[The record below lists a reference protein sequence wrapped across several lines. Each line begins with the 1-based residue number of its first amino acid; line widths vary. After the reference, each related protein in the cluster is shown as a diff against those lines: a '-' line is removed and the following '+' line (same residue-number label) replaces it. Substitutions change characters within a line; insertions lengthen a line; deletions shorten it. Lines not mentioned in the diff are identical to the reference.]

1 MRRTQ
6 RFAALVLGL
15 SAFLGS
21 AGLASAQTARPAVA
35 PPVSL
40 HITRSP
46 QNAVSAEYRLA
57 RPARALHFAPQLD
70 GYRARDWQPATPDF
84 RWVREGDGERIERT
98 DGQPFTRL
106 TFDIPVRYRSLE
118 KSYAPFSPFSDGG
131 LLVYS
136 GHFQTCTALPCKGTE
151 PLAVT
156 IAAEG
161 ATIGV
166 GGKRTDASAAFTS
179 REEGTNIYIGSAEPA
194 ATSGFLAIVDPAL
207 QPVLRDHLLES
218 LPQSMRDFAA
228 IYGALTITPEL
239 YVSLDPQPPA
249 RTGLSSQGGT
259 LPGQV
264 FIHLYGDGWR
274 KPIVP
279 NEVLWL
285 DWFFAHEAAHFFQR
299 AGTND
304 IIGPDSEG
312 WIHEGGA
319 DAMAALVMRERSDTL
334 RRYVDRRIAEAR
346 KACATG
352 LASVALSNASRA
364 GKFDLH
370 YQCGMLIA
378 LAIDADVRRGSAG
391 ARTLHD
397 VNRRFFAT
405 VRAGTPWNGRSFL
418 EAARRSGVS
427 PPTLAAITM
436 ITRQK
441 LTDPA
446 RQIDAMLQQAGVDWQ
461 GMDRAVAEPAAPSA
475 PATP

>member
-1 MRRTQ
+1 MGWNVARALIGI
-6 RFAALVLGL
+6 AALVLTAL
-15 SAFLGS
+15 PASSKPA
-21 AGLASAQTARPAVA
+21 ASANTKT

-40 HITRSP
+40 HIARAP
-46 QNAVSAEYRLA
+46 DNAVRAEYTLA

-70 GYRARDWQPATPDF
+70 GYRAKDWQPEPGAF

-98 DGQPFTRL
+98 DGKPFTRL
-106 TFDIPVRYRSLE
+106 SLDIPVRYRALE

-131 LLVYS
+131 MLIYS
-136 GHFQTCTALPCKGTE
+136 GHFQACTALPCKGTE

-156 IAAEG
+156 ITAQGE
-161 ATIGV
+161 TIGV
-166 GGKRTDASAAFTS
+166 GGKRSQGAAAFVS
-179 REEGTNIYIGSAEPA
+179 REEGTKVYIGNAEPV

-207 QPVLRDHLLES
+207 QPGLRDHLLES

-228 IYGALTITPEL
+228 IYGPLTITPEL

-249 RTGLSSQGGT
+249 NTSLSSQGGT

-274 KPIVP
+274 KPIKLG
-279 NEVLWL
+279 EVLWL

-304 IIGPDSEG
+304 VIGPDSEA

-319 DAMAALVMRERSDTL
+319 DAMAALVMRGRGDAERS
-334 RRYVDRRIAEAR
+334 YVTRRIAEAR
-346 KACATG
+346 KACSDG
-352 LASVALSNASRA
+352 LAGVALNVASRA

-378 LAIDADVRRGSAG
+378 LAIDADVRRASGG
-391 ARTLHD
+391 TKGLHD

-405 VRAGTPWNGRSFL
+405 VRAGTPWNGTSFL

-427 PPTLAAITM
+427 APTLAAITA
-436 ITRQK
+436 ITGRK
-441 LTDPA
+441 LTDLA
-446 RQIDAMLQQAGVDWQ
+446 RQIDAMLQAAGVDPQ
-461 GMDRAVAEPAAPSA
+461 GS
-475 PATP
+475 

>member
-1 MRRTQ
+1 MRRELM
-6 RFAALVLGL
+6 FAAPLLAMSVPAGPTVPA
-15 SAFLGS
+15 SARVAGS
-21 AGLASAQTARPAVA
+21 AS

-40 HITRSP
+40 VITRAP
-46 QNAVSAEYRLA
+46 DGEAITHAVRAEYRIA
-57 RPARALHFAPQLD
+57 KPSRALHFAPQLD
-70 GYRARDWQPATPDF
+70 GYRATDWQPTTPDF

-98 DGQPFTRL
+98 DGRAFTRI
-106 TFDIPVRYRSLE
+106 TFQIPTRYRSLE

-131 LLVYS
+131 LLVYT

-156 IAAEG
+156 IVAEG

-166 GGKRTDASAAFTS
+166 GGRRVGTSASFVS
-179 REEGTNIYIGSAEPA
+179 REEGTNSYIGNAVPA

-207 QPVLRDHLLES
+207 QPVLRDHLLQS

-228 IYGALTITPEL
+228 IYGALRITPEL
-239 YVSLDPQPPA
+239 YVSLDPQPPSG
-249 RTGLSSQGGT
+249 TSLSSQGGT

-274 KPIVP
+274 KPVNP
-279 NEVLWL
+279 QDVLWL

-304 IIGPDSEG
+304 IIGPDSEA

-319 DAMAALVMRERSDTL
+319 DAMTALVMRGRSDTL
-334 RRYVDRRIAEAR
+334 RRYVDRRITAAR
-346 KACATG
+346 TSCASG
-352 LASVALSNASRA
+352 LADVALSNASRA

-378 LAIDADVRRGSAG
+378 LAIDADVRRGSNG
-391 ARTLHD
+391 TKGLHD
-397 VNRRFFAT
+397 VNRRFFAN
-405 VRAGTPWNGRSFL
+405 VRAGTPWTGKSFL
-418 EAARRSGVS
+418 DAARRTGASA
-427 PPTLAAITM
+427 PTLAAITT

-446 RQIDAMLQQAGVDWQ
+446 RQIDAMLQQAGVDTAAAT
-461 GMDRAVAEPAAPSA
+461 GPAGSSGP
-475 PATP
+475 

>member
-1 MRRTQ
+1 MGWNVARALIGI
-6 RFAALVLGL
+6 AALVLTAL
-15 SAFLGS
+15 PASSKPA
-21 AGLASAQTARPAVA
+21 ASATTRT

-40 HITRSP
+40 HITRAP
-46 QNAVSAEYRLA
+46 DNAVRAEYTLA

-70 GYRARDWQPATPDF
+70 GYRAKDWQPEPGAF

-98 DGQPFTRL
+98 DGKPFTRL
-106 TFDIPVRYRSLE
+106 SLDIPVRYRALE

-131 LLVYS
+131 MLIYS
-136 GHFQTCTALPCKGTE
+136 GHFQACTALPCKGTE

-156 IAAEG
+156 ITAQG
-161 ATIGV
+161 AVIGV
-166 GGKRTDASAAFTS
+166 GGKRSQDTAAFVS
-179 REEGTNIYIGSAEPA
+179 REEGTNVYIGNAEPV

-207 QPVLRDHLLES
+207 QLGLRDHLLES

-228 IYGALTITPEL
+228 IYGPLTITPEL

-249 RTGLSSQGGT
+249 NTGLSSQGGT

-274 KPIVP
+274 KPIKLG
-279 NEVLWL
+279 EVLWL

-304 IIGPDSEG
+304 VIGPDSEA

-319 DAMAALVMRERSDTL
+319 DAMAALVMRGRGDAERS
-334 RRYVDRRIAEAR
+334 YVTRRIAEAR
-346 KACATG
+346 KACGEG
-352 LASVALSNASRA
+352 LAGVALNMASRA

-378 LAIDADVRRGSAG
+378 LAIDADVRRGSSG
-391 ARTLHD
+391 ARSLHD

-405 VRAGTPWNGRSFL
+405 VRAGTPWNGTSFL

-427 PPTLAAITM
+427 APTLAAITA
-436 ITRQK
+436 ITGRK

-446 RQIDAMLQQAGVDWQ
+446 RQIDVMLQAAGVDPQ
-461 GMDRAVAEPAAPSA
+461 GS
-475 PATP
+475 